1 MKYFIF
7 ALMLMATP
15 ASADD
20 LYSLYA
26 GGKYEEAMRDGAAAN
41 NAYGYAIAARAALAD
56 AAMRP
61 KPCLDCLRRGEDFA
75 RRAVAADAKQAD
87 GHVWLAAALGLE
99 GRIIGM
105 IRARL
110 ADMPH
115 DAYLHLIT
123 ALQHDP
129 RNAYALAAMGAW
141 NIEIVK
147 AGGAFLARKIYGV
160 TEEDGMAFLDR
171 AVKSA
176 PGNVAVR
183 YQIGLLLAGYQPD
196 LFRARITAELEAAIH
211 DTPNTAY
218 EKFIQGRAAELL
230 ALQKQNDPEL
240 FAARVREFQ
249 GYPD

>member
-1 MKYFIF
+1 MKHLLV
-7 ALMLMATP
+7 ALLLIATP

-26 GGKYEEAMRDGAAAN
+26 AGKYDEAMRDGAAAN
-41 NAYGYAIAARAALAD
+41 DAYGFAIAARAALAD

-61 KPCLDCLRRGEDFA
+61 QPCLDCLKRGEDFA

-87 GHVWLAAALGLE
+87 GHVWLAAALGME

-110 ADMPH
+110 ANMPH
-115 DAYLHLIT
+115 DAYLNLLK
-123 ALQHDP
+123 ALQDDP

-160 TEEDGMAFLDR
+160 SEEDGMAFLDR

-183 YQIGLLLAGYQPD
+183 YQVGLLLAGYKPD
-196 LFRARITAELEAAIH
+196 IFRARITDELEAAIH
-211 DTPNTAY
+211 DTPQTSY
-218 EKFIQGRAAELL
+218 EKFVQGRAAELL
-230 ALQKQNDPEL
+230 ALLKRGDADAL
-240 FAARVREFQ
+240 ASKVRFFQ
-249 GYPD
+249 GYPP

>member
-1 MKYFIF
+1 MKHLLF
-7 ALMLMATP
+7 AALLLATP

-26 GGKYEEAMRDGAAAN
+26 GGKYDEAMRDGAAAN
-41 NAYGYAIAARAALAD
+41 DVYGFAIAARAALAD

-75 RRAVAADAKQAD
+75 RRAVAADPKLAD
-87 GHVWLAAALGLE
+87 GHVWLAAALGME

-110 ADMPH
+110 ANMPH
-115 DAYLHLIT
+115 DAYLNLIT
-123 ALQHDP
+123 ALREDP
-129 RNAYALAAMGAW
+129 HNGYALAAMGAW

-160 TEEDGMAFLDR
+160 TEQDGMAFLDR

-183 YQIGLLLAGYQPD
+183 YQIGLLLAGYKPD
-196 LFRARITAELEAAIH
+196 DFRARITDELQAAIH
-211 DTPNTAY
+211 DTPQTAY

>member
-1 MKYFIF
+1 MKLLVF
-7 ALMLMATP
+7 ALLLMATP

-26 GGKYEEAMRDGAAAN
+26 AGKYDQAMRDGAAAN

-56 AAMRP
+56 AAMQP
-61 KPCLDCLRRGEDFA
+61 KPCMACLKRGEEFA
-75 RRAVAADAKQAD
+75 RRAVAADSKQAD

-110 ADMPH
+110 SNMPH
-115 DAYLHLIT
+115 DAYANLLVALHD
-123 ALQHDP
+123 DP

-147 AGGAFLARKIYGV
+147 AGGAFLARKIYDV

-183 YQIGLLLAGYQPD
+183 YQVGLLLAAYKPD
-196 LFRARITAELEAAIH
+196 AFRARITAELEAAIQ
-211 DTPNTAY
+211 DTPQTAY

-230 ALQKQNDPEL
+230 ALLKRGDADAL
-240 FAARVREFQ
+240 ASRVRFFQ
-249 GYPD
+249 GYPS